1 MARLAMLLLLLLLT
15 SGVVAMDKHGKARR
29 AGGILKRF

>member
-1 MARLAMLLLLLLLT
+1 MARLAMLLLLLVLT
-15 SGVVAMDKHGKARR
+15 SGVVAMDKHGKAQR